1 MQLIALLLRHR
12 LEFLK
17 ITVFFN
23 REVDREFVVEV
34 VGIILELFALVDR
47 CAELFLDV
55 WIQH

>member
-1 MQLIALLLRHR
+1 
-12 LEFLK
+12 
-17 ITVFFN
+17 
-23 REVDREFVVEV
+23 VDREFVVEV